1 MSPSRPATVVVS
13 HANALVEA
21 GLRHIL
27 GKLPGLDVE
36 PISRSDRSLSTL
48 AKEADLFVLDHDSCI
63 QWAKDNCSGSGM
75 QAKVMVVAMSGQDI
89 HARAAIEA
97 GVRGY
102 VLIDCAPEE
111 IADAAVAVAAG
122 RRHLCSVATLRMA
135 DSLAQPTLTQREHD
149 VIALVFRGSNNKE
162 VARSLNISVGTVK
175 SHMRGVMSKLGA
187 RCRTEAS
194 WIASQRGLIGLQ
206 EDPGAIRTGA
216 SVGVHGGRDTRTRH
230 MPRPSSKAPGKLQL
244 IESLA
249 A

>member
-1 MSPSRPATVVVS
+1 MSPSRPATVIVS
-13 HANALVEA
+13 HSNAVIEA

-27 GKLPGLDVE
+27 GKLPGLEVE
-36 PISRSDRSLSTL
+36 PIGHSDQTLSTL
-48 AKEADLFVLDHDSCI
+48 AKDADLFVLDQDSGI
-63 QWAKDNCSGSGM
+63 QWAKDHWRQPGT
-75 QAKVMVVAMSGQDI
+75 QAKVMVVAMSGQEI

-135 DSLAQPTLTQREHD
+135 DSLAQPSLTQRELD

-162 VARSLNISVGTVK
+162 VARSLDISVGTVK

-194 WIASQRGLIGLQ
+194 WIASQRGLIGLPQ
-206 EDPGAIRTGA
+206 DPGAMRSDA
-216 SVGVHGGRDTRTRH
+216 SVRMHGGRDTRARP
-230 MPRPSSKAPGKLQL
+230 MPRPSAKVPGKLQL

>member
-1 MSPSRPATVVVS
+1 MSPSRPATVFVS
-13 HANALVEA
+13 HANAVVEA

-27 GKLPGLDVE
+27 GKLPGLNVE
-36 PISRSDRSLSTL
+36 PPTRSNPTLATL
-48 AKEADLFVLDHDSCI
+48 AKDADLFVFDQDSGI
-63 QWAKDNCSGSGM
+63 QWAKDHRSEPGV
-75 QAKVMVVAMSGQDI
+75 QAKVMVVAMSGQEI

-102 VLIDCAPEE
+102 VLVDCAPEE

-122 RRHLCSVATLRMA
+122 RRHLCSGATLRMA
-135 DSLAQPTLTQREHD
+135 ESLAQPSLTQREHD

-194 WIASQRGLIGLQ
+194 WIASQRGLIGQ
-206 EDPGAIRTGA
+206 PEDAGAISTDA
-216 SVGVHGGRDTRTRH
+216 PVHLPGGGDTRTRS
-230 MPRPSSKAPGKLQL
+230 MPRLPLKVPGKLQL